1 VSTIG
6 PDLEVERSEPAPLL
20 LCERR
25 SVVKKIAAIG
35 AAALLPGAL
44 LPQREAQ
51 AATPG
56 KFAYKLG
63 LSLAQSHPTT
73 IALRAACAEILRESN
88 GRLAIE
94 VYPNSAL
101 GGDTDM
107 ISQLRS
113 GGMEFVC
120 TAGLIWGT
128 VVTRA
133 SISGIG
139 YAFQNYQSVWE
150 AMDGDLGAHIRE
162 GFIAANLFPQSKIW
176 DHGFRQITSSS
187 KAINVPQDLAGMK
200 IRVPLSPAL
209 ASLFRSFGAAPE
221 GINMAEV
228 YTSLQSKLVDGQENP
243 LAMLQTQRLFE
254 VQKYCSLTSHV
265 WDGFWLVANRQKWNA
280 LPEDIR
286 DMASHTFDAHALLQ
300 RQAVAALNARL
311 QEDLKTQGMIVNA
324 PDLMP
329 FRLALQKT
337 CFYRDWQ
344 RKFGSEQW
352 ARLERYS
359 GPLV

>member
-1 VSTIG
+1 MSTIG
-6 PDLEVERSEPAPLL
+6 LDIEAERSEPAPVLL
-20 LCERR
+20 DERR
-25 SVVKKIAAIG
+25 SLVKRIAALG
-35 AAALLPGAL
+35 AAALLPDAL
-44 LPQREAQ
+44 IAPREAK
-51 AATPG
+51 AATPS
-56 KFAYKLG
+56 KFSYKLG
-63 LSLAQSHPTT
+63 LSLAPSHPTT
-73 IALRAACAEILRESN
+73 IALHAACADILHESN

-94 VYPNSAL
+94 VFSNSAL

-113 GGMEFVC
+113 GGMEFLC

-128 VVTRA
+128 LVPTA

-139 YAFQNYQSVWE
+139 YAFSNYQAVWE

-162 GFIAANLFPQSKIW
+162 GFVAANLFPQSKIW

-187 KAINVPQDLAGMK
+187 KAINVPQDLVGMK

-209 ASLFRSFGAAPE
+209 TSLFRSFGAAPE

-243 LAMLQTQRLFE
+243 LSMLETQKLFE

-265 WDGFWLVANRQKWNA
+265 WDGFWLVANLQKWNA
-280 LPEDIR
+280 LPDDLR
-286 DMASHTFDAHALLQ
+286 YLASHTFDAHAMLQ
-300 RQAVAALNARL
+300 RQAVSALNTNL
-311 QEDLKTQGMIVNA
+311 YQGLKTKGMILNA
-324 PDLMP
+324 PDLAP
-329 FRLALQKT
+329 FRQALQKT
-337 CFYRDWQ
+337 SFYRDWQ

-359 GPLV
+359 GPLA